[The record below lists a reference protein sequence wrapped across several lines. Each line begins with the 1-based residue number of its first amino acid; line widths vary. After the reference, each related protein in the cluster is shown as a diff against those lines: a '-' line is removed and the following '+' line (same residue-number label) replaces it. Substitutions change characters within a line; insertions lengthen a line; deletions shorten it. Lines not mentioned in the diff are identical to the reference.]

1 MGDIKLIINRPVYV
15 LRIYLL
21 FSSNVFEKVSRFN
34 PSSAGNLKI
43 LCTEKNAFR

>member
-15 LRIYLL
+15 LRVYLL
-21 FSSNVFEKVSRFN
+21 FSSKFEKVSRFN